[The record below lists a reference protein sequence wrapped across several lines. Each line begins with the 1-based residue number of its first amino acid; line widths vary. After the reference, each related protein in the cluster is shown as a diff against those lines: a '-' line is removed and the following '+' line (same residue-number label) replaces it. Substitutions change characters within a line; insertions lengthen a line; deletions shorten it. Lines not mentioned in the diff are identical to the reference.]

1 MLRRIKLKYLI
12 CVTVDN
18 LVVEQK
24 KVSACK
30 NSCKKVPLKE
40 DLHHQKKNNLEM
52 RPQNKLVM
60 RKKFI
65 TSASEG
71 DSDLMAW
78 WSQKVES
85 SHGESKRRNFFNY
98 ICKINIITR
107 VVKKYRN
114 SSRARESSCL
124 RRQRTVDCLQFR
136 FRLVQ
141 SSMETSHHSF

>member
-71 DSDLMAW
+71 DSDLMA
-78 WSQKVES
+78 
-85 SHGESKRRNFFNY
+85 
-98 ICKINIITR
+98 
-107 VVKKYRN
+107 
-114 SSRARESSCL
+114 
-124 RRQRTVDCLQFR
+124 
-136 FRLVQ
+136 
-141 SSMETSHHSF
+141 